1 MRELVLDTETTGLDH
16 ESGDRIVE
24 IGIVELNNYIITGQ
38 YLHYYINPEKV
49 SDPRAEKI
57 HGLTTEFLSN
67 KPKFADIAETLID
80 FIGDNKVIIHNAPFD
95 LGFLNAEFSKC
106 DLKELKEE
114 QVIDTL
120 IISRKKYPGQSVS
133 LDALCRRFNIDLT
146 TRDKHGALLDAKLLS
161 QVYLELM
168 GGNQISL
175 GFNNLVFNNLK
186 DKEIIL
192 KDLHIR
198 YLGNKIRPINNIKL
212 DQQDYNKHKDFIKNL
227 PNNIWSKIMN

>member
-24 IGIVELNNYIITGQ
+24 VGVIELNNYIITGK
-38 YLHYYINPEKV
+38 YLHYYINPEKK
-49 SDPRAEKI
+49 SDPKAEKI
-57 HGLTTEFLSN
+57 HGLTTEFLSD
-67 KPKFADIAETLID
+67 KPKFVDIAETLID

-106 DLKELKEE
+106 DMKELKEE

-146 TRDKHGALLDAKLLS
+146 TREKHGALLDARLLS

-168 GGNQISL
+168 GGNQTSL
-175 GFNNLVFNNLK
+175 EFNNLVSNNLI
-186 DKEIIL
+186 DKEIIF
-192 KDLHIR
+192 KDLHNR
-198 YLGNKIRPINNIKL
+198 YLDNKIRPINNVKL
-212 DQQDYNKHKDFIKNL
+212 DQQDYDKHTDFIKNL
-227 PNNIWSKIMN
+227 PNNIWSKIIN

>member
-24 IGIVELNNYIITGQ
+24 VGVIELNNYIITGK
-38 YLHYYINPEKV
+38 YLHYYINPEKK
-49 SDPRAEKI
+49 SDPKAEKI
-57 HGLTTEFLSN
+57 HGLTTEFLSD
-67 KPKFADIAETLID
+67 KPKFFEIAETLID

-95 LGFLNAEFSKC
+95 LGFLNAELSKC
-106 DLKELKEE
+106 DMEELKEE

-146 TRDKHGALLDAKLLS
+146 TREKHGALLDARLLS

-168 GGNQISL
+168 GGNQTSL
-175 GFNNLVFNNLK
+175 EFNNLVSDNLINN
-186 DKEIIL
+186 EIIS
-192 KDLHIR
+192 KDLHNR
-198 YLGNKIRPINNIKL
+198 YLDNKIRPIKNIIL
-212 DQQDYNKHKDFIKNL
+212 DQQDYNKHKNFIKNL
-227 PNNIWSKIMN
+227 PNNIWSKL

>member
-24 IGIVELNNYIITGQ
+24 VGIIELNNYIITGK
-38 YLHYYINPEKV
+38 YLHYYINPEKK

-106 DLKELKEE
+106 DMKELKEE

-175 GFNNLVFNNLK
+175 GFNNLVFNDLI

-192 KDLHIR
+192 KDLHNR

-227 PNNIWSKIMN
+227 PNNIWSKIIN

>member
-24 IGIVELNNYIITGQ
+24 VGVIELNNYIITGK
-38 YLHYYINPEKV
+38 YLHYYINPEKK
-49 SDPRAEKI
+49 SDPKAEKI
-57 HGLTTEFLSN
+57 HGLTTEFLSD
-67 KPKFADIAETLID
+67 KPKFVDIAETLID

-106 DLKELKEE
+106 DMKELKEE

-146 TRDKHGALLDAKLLS
+146 TREKHGALLDARLLS

-168 GGNQISL
+168 GGNQTSL
-175 GFNNLVFNNLK
+175 EFNNLVSNNLIN
-186 DKEIIL
+186 KEIIS
-192 KDLHIR
+192 KDLHNR
-198 YLGNKIRPINNIKL
+198 YLDNKIRPINNIML
-212 DQQDYNKHKDFIKNL
+212 DQQDYNKHKNFIKNL
-227 PNNIWSKIMN
+227 PNNIWSKIIN

>member
-24 IGIVELNNYIITGQ
+24 VGVIELNNYIITGK
-38 YLHYYINPEKV
+38 YLHYYINPEKK
-49 SDPRAEKI
+49 SDPKAEKI
-57 HGLTTEFLSN
+57 HGLTTEFLSD
-67 KPKFADIAETLID
+67 KPKFVDIAETLID

-95 LGFLNAEFSKC
+95 LGFLNAELSKC
-106 DLKELKEE
+106 DMKELKEE

-146 TRDKHGALLDAKLLS
+146 TREKHGALLDAKLLS

-168 GGNQISL
+168 GGNQTSL
-175 GFNNLVFNNLK
+175 EFNNRVSNSLL

-192 KDLHIR
+192 KDLHNR
-198 YLGNKIRPINNIKL
+198 YLDNKIRPINNIKL

-227 PNNIWSKIMN
+227 PNDIWSKIIN

>member
-24 IGIVELNNYIITGQ
+24 VGVIELNNYIITGK
-38 YLHYYINPEKV
+38 YLHYYINPEKK
-49 SDPRAEKI
+49 SDPKAEKI
-57 HGLTTEFLSN
+57 HGLTTEFLSD
-67 KPKFADIAETLID
+67 KPKFVDIAETLID

-106 DLKELKEE
+106 DMKELKEE

-146 TRDKHGALLDAKLLS
+146 TREKHGALLDARLLS

-168 GGNQISL
+168 GGNQTSL
-175 GFNNLVFNNLK
+175 EFNNLVSNNLIN
-186 DKEIIL
+186 KEIIL
-192 KDLHIR
+192 KDLHNR
-198 YLGNKIRPINNIKL
+198 YLDNKIRPINNVKL
-212 DQQDYNKHKDFIKNL
+212 DQQDYDKHKDFIKNL
-227 PNNIWSKIMN
+227 PNNIWSKIIN

>member
-24 IGIVELNNYIITGQ
+24 VGVIELNNYIITGK
-38 YLHYYINPEKV
+38 YLHYYINPEKK
-49 SDPRAEKI
+49 SDPKAEKI
-57 HGLTTEFLSN
+57 HGLTTEFLSD
-67 KPKFADIAETLID
+67 KPKFVDIAETLID

-95 LGFLNAEFSKC
+95 LGFLNAELSKC
-106 DLKELKEE
+106 DMKELKEE

-146 TRDKHGALLDAKLLS
+146 TREKHGALLDARLLS

-168 GGNQISL
+168 GGNQTSL
-175 GFNNLVFNNLK
+175 EFNNLVSNNLIN
-186 DKEIIL
+186 KEIIS
-192 KDLHIR
+192 KDLHNR
-198 YLGNKIRPINNIKL
+198 YLDNKIRPIKNIIL
-212 DQQDYNKHKDFIKNL
+212 DQQDYNKHKNFIKNL
-227 PNNIWSKIMN
+227 PNNIWSKL

>member
-16 ESGDRIVE
+16 ENGDRIVE
-24 IGIVELNNYIITGQ
+24 VGVIELNNYVTTGK
-38 YLHYYINPEKV
+38 YLHFYINPEKK
-49 SDPRAEKI
+49 SDPKAEKI
-57 HGLTTEFLSN
+57 HGLTTEFLSD
-67 KPKFADIAETLID
+67 KPKFVDIAETLID

-106 DLKELKEE
+106 DMKKLKEE

-146 TRDKHGALLDAKLLS
+146 TREKHGALLDAKLLS

-168 GGNQISL
+168 GGNQTSL
-175 GFNNLVFNNLK
+175 EFNNSVFNNLK
-186 DKEIIL
+186 DKEVIL
-192 KDLHIR
+192 KDLHNR
-198 YLGNKIRPINNIKL
+198 YSDNKIRLINNIKL
-212 DQQDYNKHKDFIKNL
+212 DQQDYNKHKNFIKNL
-227 PNNIWSKIMN
+227 PNNIWSKIIN

>member
-24 IGIVELNNYIITGQ
+24 VGVIELNNYIITGK
-38 YLHYYINPEKV
+38 YLHYYINPEKK
-49 SDPRAEKI
+49 SDPKAEKI
-57 HGLTTEFLSN
+57 HGLTTEFLSD
-67 KPKFADIAETLID
+67 KPKFVDIAETLID

-95 LGFLNAEFSKC
+95 LGFLNAELSKC
-106 DLKELKEE
+106 DMEELKEE

-146 TRDKHGALLDAKLLS
+146 TREKHGALLDARLLS

-175 GFNNLVFNNLK
+175 EFNNLVSNNLIN
-186 DKEIIL
+186 KEFIL
-192 KDLHIR
+192 KDLHNR
-198 YLGNKIRPINNIKL
+198 YLNNKIRPIKNIIL
-212 DQQDYNKHKDFIKNL
+212 DQQDYDKHKNFIKNL
-227 PNNIWSKIMN
+227 PNNIWSKL

>member
-24 IGIVELNNYIITGQ
+24 VGVIELNNYIITGK
-38 YLHYYINPEKV
+38 YLHYYINPEKK
-49 SDPRAEKI
+49 SDPKAEKI
-57 HGLTTEFLSN
+57 HGLTTEFLSD
-67 KPKFADIAETLID
+67 KPKFVDIAETLID

-95 LGFLNAEFSKC
+95 LGFLNAELSKC
-106 DLKELKEE
+106 DMKELKEE

-146 TRDKHGALLDAKLLS
+146 TREKHGALLDARLLS

-168 GGNQISL
+168 GGNQTSL
-175 GFNNLVFNNLK
+175 EFNNLVSNNLINK
-186 DKEIIL
+186 DIIL
-192 KDLHIR
+192 KDLYNR
-198 YLGNKIRPINNIKL
+198 YLDNKIRPINNIIL
-212 DQQDYNKHKDFIKNL
+212 DQQDYNNHKNFIKNL
-227 PNNIWSKIMN
+227 PNNIWSKILN

>member
-24 IGIVELNNYIITGQ
+24 VGVIELNNYIITGK
-38 YLHYYINPEKV
+38 YLHYYINPEKK
-49 SDPRAEKI
+49 SDPKAEKI
-57 HGLTTEFLSN
+57 HGLTTEFLSD
-67 KPKFADIAETLID
+67 KPKFFDIAETLID

-95 LGFLNAEFSKC
+95 LGFLNAELSKC
-106 DLKELKEE
+106 DMKELKEE

-146 TRDKHGALLDAKLLS
+146 TREKHGALLDARLLS

-168 GGNQISL
+168 GGNQTSL
-175 GFNNLVFNNLK
+175 EFNNLVSNNLIN
-186 DKEIIL
+186 KEIIL
-192 KDLHIR
+192 KDLHNR
-198 YLGNKIRPINNIKL
+198 YLDNKIRPINNVKL
-212 DQQDYNKHKDFIKNL
+212 DQQDYDKHKDFIKNL
-227 PNNIWSKIMN
+227 PNNIWSKIIN

>member
-24 IGIVELNNYIITGQ
+24 VGVIELNNHIITGK
-38 YLHYYINPEKV
+38 YLHYYINPEKK
-49 SDPRAEKI
+49 SDPKAEKI
-57 HGLTTEFLSN
+57 HGLTTEFLSD
-67 KPKFADIAETLID
+67 KPKFVDIAETLID

-95 LGFLNAEFSKC
+95 LGFLNAELSKC
-106 DLKELKEE
+106 DMKELKEE

-146 TRDKHGALLDAKLLS
+146 TREKHGALLDARLLS

-168 GGNQISL
+168 GGNQTSL
-175 GFNNLVFNNLK
+175 EFNNLVSNNLIN
-186 DKEIIL
+186 KEIIL
-192 KDLHIR
+192 KDLHNR
-198 YLGNKIRPINNIKL
+198 YLDNKIRPINNIIL
-212 DQQDYNKHKDFIKNL
+212 DQQDYNNHKNFIKNL
-227 PNNIWSKIMN
+227 PNNIWSKIIN

>member
-16 ESGDRIVE
+16 ENGDRIVE
-24 IGIVELNNYIITGQ
+24 VGVIELNNYIITGK
-38 YLHYYINPEKV
+38 YLHYYVNPEKK
-49 SDPRAEKI
+49 SDPKAEKI
-57 HGLTTEFLSN
+57 HGLTTEFLSD
-67 KPKFADIAETLID
+67 KPKFVDIAETLID

-95 LGFLNAEFSKC
+95 LGFLNAELSKC

-146 TRDKHGALLDAKLLS
+146 IREKHGALLDARLLS

-168 GGNQISL
+168 GGNQTSL
-175 GFNNLVFNNLK
+175 EFNNLVSNNLN
-186 DKEIIL
+186 KEIIL
-192 KDLHIR
+192 KDLHNR
-198 YLGNKIRPINNIKL
+198 YFDNKIRPMNNIKL
-212 DQQDYNKHKDFIKNL
+212 NQEDYNKHKNFINNL
-227 PNNIWSKIMN
+227 PNNIWSKIIN

>member
-16 ESGDRIVE
+16 DSGDRIVE
-24 IGIVELNNYIITGQ
+24 VGVIELNNYIITGK
-38 YLHYYINPEKV
+38 YLHYYINPEKK
-49 SDPRAEKI
+49 SDPKAEKI
-57 HGLTTEFLSN
+57 HGLTTEFLSD
-67 KPKFADIAETLID
+67 KPKFVDIAETLID

-106 DLKELKEE
+106 DMKELKEE

-146 TRDKHGALLDAKLLS
+146 TREKHGALLDARLLS

-168 GGNQISL
+168 GGNQTSL
-175 GFNNLVFNNLK
+175 EFNNLVSNNLINE
-186 DKEIIL
+186 EIIL
-192 KDLHIR
+192 KDLHNR
-198 YLGNKIRPINNIKL
+198 YLDNKIRPINNVKL
-212 DQQDYNKHKDFIKNL
+212 EQQDYDKHKDFIKNL
-227 PNNIWSKIMN
+227 PNNIWSKIIN

>member
-24 IGIVELNNYIITGQ
+24 VGVIELNNYIITGK
-38 YLHYYINPEKV
+38 YLHYYINPEKK
-49 SDPRAEKI
+49 SDPKAEKI
-57 HGLTTEFLSN
+57 HGLTTEFLLD
-67 KPKFADIAETLID
+67 KPKFVDIAETLID

-95 LGFLNAEFSKC
+95 LGFLNAEFFKC
-106 DLKELKEE
+106 DMKELKEE

-146 TRDKHGALLDAKLLS
+146 TRDKHGALLDARLLS

-168 GGNQISL
+168 GGNQTSL
-175 GFNNLVFNNLK
+175 EFNNLVSDNLIN
-186 DKEIIL
+186 KEIIF
-192 KDLHIR
+192 KDLHNR
-198 YLGNKIRPINNIKL
+198 YLDNKIRPINNVKL
-212 DQQDYNKHKDFIKNL
+212 DQQDYDKHKDFIKNL
-227 PNNIWSKIMN
+227 PNNIWSKIIN

>member
-16 ESGDRIVE
+16 EGGDRIVE
-24 IGIVELNNYIITGQ
+24 VGIVELNNYIITGK
-38 YLHYYINPEKV
+38 YLHYYINPEKK
-49 SDPRAEKI
+49 SDPRAERI

-67 KPKFADIAETLID
+67 KPKFVDIAETLID

-95 LGFLNAEFSKC
+95 LGFLNAEFSRC
-106 DLKELKEE
+106 NLKELKDE

-168 GGNQISL
+168 GGNQTSL
-175 GFNNLVFNNLK
+175 EFNNSVFNDLI
-186 DKEIIL
+186 DKKIIL
-192 KDLHIR
+192 KDLHNR
-198 YLGNKIRPINNIKL
+198 YLGNEIRPINNIKL

-227 PNNIWSKIMN
+227 PNNIWSKIIN

>member
-24 IGIVELNNYIITGQ
+24 VGIIELNNYIITGK
-38 YLHYYINPEKV
+38 YLHFYINPEKK
-49 SDPRAEKI
+49 SDPKAEKI
-57 HGLTTEFLSN
+57 HGLTTEFLSD
-67 KPKFADIAETLID
+67 KPKFVDIAETLID

-106 DLKELKEE
+106 DMKELKEE

-133 LDALCRRFNIDLT
+133 LDALCRRFDIDLT
-146 TRDKHGALLDAKLLS
+146 TREKHGALLDARLLS

-168 GGNQISL
+168 GGNQTSL
-175 GFNNLVFNNLK
+175 EFNNLVSNNLI

-192 KDLHIR
+192 KDLHNR
-198 YLGNKIRPINNIKL
+198 YLDNKIRPINNVKL
-212 DQQDYNKHKDFIKNL
+212 DQQDYDKHTDFIKNL
-227 PNNIWSKIMN
+227 PNNIWSKIIN

>member
-24 IGIVELNNYIITGQ
+24 VGVIELNNYIITGK
-38 YLHYYINPEKV
+38 YLHYYINPEKK
-49 SDPRAEKI
+49 SDPKAEKI
-57 HGLTTEFLSN
+57 HGLTTEFLSD
-67 KPKFADIAETLID
+67 KPKFVDIAETLID

-106 DLKELKEE
+106 DMKELKEE

-146 TRDKHGALLDAKLLS
+146 SREKHGALLDARLLS

-168 GGNQISL
+168 GGNQTSL
-175 GFNNLVFNNLK
+175 EFNNLVSNNLINE
-186 DKEIIL
+186 EIIL
-192 KDLHIR
+192 KDLHNR
-198 YLGNKIRPINNIKL
+198 YLDNKIRPIKNIIL
-212 DQQDYNKHKDFIKNL
+212 DQQDYNKHKNFIKNL
-227 PNNIWSKIMN
+227 PNNIWSKL